1 MSTFAI
7 YLVGFIVFIGGL
19 AIGAFLLGVPP
30 VWIAV
35 GALILIGLGIF
46 SGVGKTRRRD
56 DT

>member
-7 YLVGFIVFIGGL
+7 YLIGFIVFIGGL

-35 GALILIGLGIF
+35 GALVLIGLGIF
-46 SGVGKTRRRD
+46 SGVGKTRHRD
-56 DT
+56 DG

>member
-7 YLVGFIVFIGGL
+7 YLIGFIVFIGGL

-56 DT
+56 DN

>member
-7 YLVGFIVFIGGL
+7 YLIGFIVFIGGL

-35 GALILIGLGIF
+35 GALVLIGLGIF
-46 SGVGKTRRRD
+46 SGVGKTRHRD
-56 DT
+56 DN

>member
-19 AIGAFLLGVPP
+19 ALGAFLLGVPT

-35 GALILIGLGIF
+35 GALVLIGLGIF
-46 SGVGKTRRRD
+46 SGVGKTRHRD
-56 DT
+56 NN